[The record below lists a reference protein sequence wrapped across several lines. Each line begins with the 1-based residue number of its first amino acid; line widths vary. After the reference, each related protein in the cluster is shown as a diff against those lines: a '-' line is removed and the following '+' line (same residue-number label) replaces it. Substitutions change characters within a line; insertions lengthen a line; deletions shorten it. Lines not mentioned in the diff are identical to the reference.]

1 MLPCIVA
8 SVKWGTPGTD
18 VVHLFYLL
26 ACVCCS
32 KSYDLLS
39 CDHARRGVVFV
50 SERFLRKKMER
61 WRPFWRAGVSAAR
74 SIELWRTNKKSQS
87 VWYNMTHFISCDI
100 RVSLFLTWVGEE
112 ACWSCD
118 NIWSSSNGCP
128 LTTIYTYV
136 QLWFF
141 PTYGVYLYSRS
152 WSFSSLEIPSFYFV
166 LACAKVATKTGTR

>member
-1 MLPCIVA
+1 MAYSKYKMKHSATQERDYDDLGLRRPRDSEKKKKKNVSGKVLPCIVA

-74 SIELWRTNKKSQS
+74 SIEL
-87 VWYNMTHFISCDI
+87 
-100 RVSLFLTWVGEE
+100 
-112 ACWSCD
+112 
-118 NIWSSSNGCP
+118 
-128 LTTIYTYV
+128 
-136 QLWFF
+136 
-141 PTYGVYLYSRS
+141 
-152 WSFSSLEIPSFYFV
+152 
-166 LACAKVATKTGTR
+166 